1 MKSTE
6 IIYLIKNQ
14 NGYEERYE
22 LEANGIDYKFRL
34 AHIINRKTYEFL
46 SAAGSLSSHRNSN
59 SRIQHTFPMLKLLN
73 ATLNDNQERNK
84 NWRTKNR

>member
-6 IIYLIKNQ
+6 IIHLMENQ
-14 NGYEERYE
+14 NGYEEQYE
-22 LEANGIDYKFRL
+22 LEANGIDYKIRL

-46 SAAGSLSSHRNSN
+46 SAGSLSSHRNSN